1 MKDIL
6 IIIRRKGG
14 HTSKL
19 RGQPLQTVAATWDA
33 LYATGCRPSH
43 RMRQQVE
50 FAAMECSARGLTS
63 TAKLDTH
70 TDLCISLDVTKD

>member
-19 RGQPLQTVAATWDA
+19 RGQPLQVVAATWDA
-33 LYATGCRPSH
+33 LYATGCRPSYH
-43 RMRQQVE
+43 TRRQVE
-50 FAAMECSARGLTS
+50 FAAIECSASGLASS
-63 TAKLDTH
+63 TKVDDSTDLHMSLDT
-70 TDLCISLDVTKD
+70 TKD